1 MNDTQIKNRA
11 KLAVKRALTQPTIS
25 GQDLAALV
33 AFANRDLAE
42 LKGESLNQFELS
54 VLGAYAIQFN

>member
-11 KLAVKRALTQPTIS
+11 KLAVKRALTQPYIS
-25 GQDLAALV
+25 GQDLAALI
-33 AFANRDLAE
+33 AFTNRDLTE
-42 LKGESLNQFELS
+42 LKGSPLDQFELS